1 MNTNFDYISCGY
13 GGVKLDIDV
22 EIALNRH
29 SYLVEVAGTNGENS
43 TIEAR
48 LLAKFGEK
56 HAKYINSRLAKI
68 RQEASK

>member
-13 GGVKLDIDV
+13 GGIKLDIDV

-29 SYLVEVAGTNGENS
+29 SYLVEVSGTNGDNS

-48 LLAKFGEK
+48 LLAKFGDK
-56 HAKYINSRLAKI
+56 YAKYITNRLAKI
-68 RQEASK
+68 RQEAAK